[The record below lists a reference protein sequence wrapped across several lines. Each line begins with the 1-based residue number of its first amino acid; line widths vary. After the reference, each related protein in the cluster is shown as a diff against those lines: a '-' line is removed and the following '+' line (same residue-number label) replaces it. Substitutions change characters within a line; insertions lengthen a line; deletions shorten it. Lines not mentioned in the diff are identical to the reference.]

1 MPLLPSLDI
10 DNVSGIDALDAL
22 HDYYKM
28 ALRTF
33 TDNGVRKAVK
43 WHLLRGLENVFSLE
57 EAAGWEDAK
66 VSMAAAESMNVMN
79 LRAQLKV
86 MKAKSRTRQSR
97 AEEFMLV
104 IEEIVMAKG
113 APRGCNRGE

>member
-22 HDYYKM
+22 HDYYKV

-43 WHLLRGLENVFSLE
+43 
-57 EAAGWEDAK
+57 
-66 VSMAAAESMNVMN
+66 
-79 LRAQLKV
+79 
-86 MKAKSRTRQSR
+86 
-97 AEEFMLV
+97 
-104 IEEIVMAKG
+104 
-113 APRGCNRGE
+113 